1 MRPAAQLDET
11 AAPGPSIPAPA
22 DLAGDTLAADRSPST
37 GLRRPRI
44 SPWVQIGLFTLGGAL
59 IAIGVAGL
67 VLPFIQGFVTI
78 LAGLVVVSLGS
89 HSVHR
94 RTRRSL
100 RRWPRLL
107 ASYEKMRRSLV
118 RRRLR
123 PRGDRP
129 APGRPRAVPSEPG
142 A

>member
-1 MRPAAQLDET
+1 MRPAVQLDET
-11 AAPGPSIPAPA
+11 AVPVPSIPLPA
-22 DLAGDTLAADRSPST
+22 DPAGDAIAIDRSPST

-44 SPWVQIGLFTLGGAL
+44 SPWVQAGLFTLGGAL

-89 HSVHR
+89 HGAHR
-94 RTRRSL
+94 WLRRSL

-107 ASYEKMRRSLV
+107 AGYETMRRRLV

-123 PRGDRP
+123 GDRP
-129 APGRPRAVPSEPG
+129 APSRPRAVPSEPS
-142 A
+142 